1 VHIVE
6 SIEVDTST
14 VSKHISIMKHAKV
27 VNTEKRRNDVY
38 YSLNMP
44 CAILFFDCVKKCIR
58 DDLTDKPA
66 SIKK

>member
-1 VHIVE
+1 MVE
-6 SIEVDTST
+6 SIEVDAST
-14 VSKHISIMKHAKV
+14 VSKHLSIIKHAKV